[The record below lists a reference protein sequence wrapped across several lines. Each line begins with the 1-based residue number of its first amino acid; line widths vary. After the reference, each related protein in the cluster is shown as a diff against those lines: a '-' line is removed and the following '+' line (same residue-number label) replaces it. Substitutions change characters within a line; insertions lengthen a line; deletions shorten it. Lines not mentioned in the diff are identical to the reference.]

1 MRHAPLLASHTLTRM
16 FVFCAVCGLCA
27 VFLVLVCSQ
36 AAMLTNSSEA
46 QSSDPLLLRTQQEL
60 VAAVKNQVRLSVLCD
75 SLLLG
80 NLAERS
86 QHLTRYDEV
95 LRLAAKAKQLKE
107 YEQVA
112 EEVMAHAPRP
122 ELYGYSA
129 IQLFLVDVT
138 SLCLGVG
145 DDCDAAMSLRCCA
158 VLRGAVMSDCV
169 LLRVTSLSLS
179 SLCCCETSAVT
190 DMQTTRAADN

>member
-1 MRHAPLLASHTLTRM
+1 MLRGQSSTATAQSR
-16 FVFCAVCGLCA
+16 FVFDLGQRSCPST
-27 VFLVLVCSQ
+27 FFYVLVI
-36 AAMLTNSSEA
+36 AF
-46 QSSDPLLLRTQQEL
+46 R
-60 VAAVKNQVRLSVLCD
+60 K
-75 SLLLG
+75 
-80 NLAERS
+80 
-86 QHLTRYDEV
+86 
-95 LRLAAKAKQLKE
+95 
-107 YEQVA
+107 
-112 EEVMAHAPRP
+112 
-122 ELYGYSA
+122 
-129 IQLFLVDVT
+129 LFLVDVT